1 MKQLIFL
8 FALLLTAGFTYAQDK
23 TAVSKEE
30 MTLRKELLVKFYGE
44 EMNQHLAELTATEA
58 DLARLRWKTPISEQ
72 VYKQCGLDRFGSA
85 EQFVGQPIGLVY
97 ILNGQTANIPIDVYK
112 SLSDFSR
119 EYIEKFN
126 QFVKIID

>member
-23 TAVSKEE
+23 VAVSKEE
-30 MTLRKELLVKFYGE
+30 MTLRKQLLVKFYGE
-44 EMNQHLAELTATEA
+44 EMDQHLAELTATEA

-72 VYKQCGLDRFGSA
+72 MYKINGLDQYGSTD
-85 EQFVGQPIGLVY
+85 QFVGQPAGLLF
-97 ILNGQTANIPIDVYK
+97 ILSGQKVSIPADVYK

-119 EYIEKFN
+119 EYLEKFKDL
-126 QFVKIID
+126 VKIID